1 MKTTFTYII
10 RTAMFLLG
18 MTAFCVLI
26 GEPTE
31 ALTLSEVIVL
41 KALAFGT
48 LAGTIKGWML
58 TITETEREELKN
70 ERV

>member
-1 MKTTFTYII
+1 MKATIKYTF
-10 RTAMFLLG
+10 RALLFLLG
-18 MTAFCVLI
+18 MTAFCVLV

-31 ALTLSEVIVL
+31 ALSLSDVIII

-48 LAGTIKGWML
+48 LAGTLKGWML
-58 TITETEREELKN
+58 TLSKTERLELEN